1 MKIEPLKLSVLDLVP
16 VLEKAN
22 ATFALEQAVELSQ
35 TAERLGY
42 NRYWVAEHHDM
53 PELACTSPEVLLA
66 HIGAKT
72 DRIRIGSGALL
83 LPHYK
88 PLKVVES
95 FNLLASLYPGRVDLG
110 MGRAPGGS
118 AHVSMALSGN
128 FLENVRQLQ
137 ESLRGVTE
145 LLQGNFE
152 FEGQR
157 VSARPIP
164 PVTPELWLLG
174 TNIKSAAYAAEFGTG
189 YVFGQFMSDVDGEEV
204 LHAYREAFIPAQH
217 SPIPRTMVAVGVVCA
232 DTEEEAQQLASANA
246 AFLLKEYDT
255 GEPSQFSERKLLVGT
270 ASNVKKRLEQLSLLY
285 DVDEFIIVTM
295 IPDYQKR
302 LHSFELLAS
311 ALWNV

>member
-22 ATFALEQAVELSQ
+22 ATFALEQAVELAQ

-53 PELACTSPEVLLA
+53 PELACTAPEVLLA

-95 FNLLASLYPGRVDLG
+95 FNLLASLYPGRIDLG

-128 FLENVRQLQ
+128 FLENVRQLP

-157 VSARPIP
+157 VSAARFP
-164 PVTPELWLLG
+164 L
-174 TNIKSAAYAAEFGTG
+174 
-189 YVFGQFMSDVDGEEV
+189 
-204 LHAYREAFIPAQH
+204 
-217 SPIPRTMVAVGVVCA
+217 
-232 DTEEEAQQLASANA
+232 
-246 AFLLKEYDT
+246 
-255 GEPSQFSERKLLVGT
+255 
-270 ASNVKKRLEQLSLLY
+270 
-285 DVDEFIIVTM
+285 
-295 IPDYQKR
+295 
-302 LHSFELLAS
+302 
-311 ALWNV
+311 